1 MEQKQIESLMSILT
15 NLKKASIAI
24 NKNAKYL
31 DNYQDDLAI
40 LFSNWGLLSLTL
52 PNSEKS
58 NKIITNVITNLKTKN
73 KELNKNLII
82 ANKTIK
88 DG

>member
-58 NKIITNVITNLKTKN
+58 NKIITNVIANLKTKN
-73 KELNKNLII
+73 KELNKNLNS
-82 ANKTIK
+82 AYQVVK
-88 DG
+88 GG